1 MDMFEKGIYA
11 ILAGGMAYLTFWM
24 VRTIIAAIRTGKARP
39 NARLD
44 EVTRDHHP
52 IAYWSFVISW
62 SLLLI
67 PATAGV
73 TVLLVGTVLGFV
85 PISR

>member
-1 MDMFEKGIYA
+1 MDMLLKGVYA
-11 ILAGGMAYLTFWM
+11 ILAGSMAYLAFRM
-24 VRTIIAAIRTGKARP
+24 VRTIIAAVRTGTARP

-44 EVTRDHHP
+44 AVTRDRHP
-52 IAYWSFVISW
+52 VAYWSFVLSW

-73 TVLLVGTVLGFV
+73 TALLVGAVLGFV